1 MRSLPA
7 WVKVLLV
14 VLAVGV
20 VGGLVWYLRQSK
32 PLASLSTS
40 PLPTSGVS
48 AIQPKQEY
56 TNPLDKNTQYSN
68 PFASYQN
75 PFDALK

>member
-1 MRSLPA
+1 MGLLPA

-14 VLAVGV
+14 VLGVGLL
-20 VGGLVWYLRQSK
+20 GGLVWYTKLGGK
-32 PLASLSTS
+32 LATGS
-40 PLPTSGVS
+40 PTSSSLTTSV
-48 AIQPKQEY
+48 QPQQNY
-56 TNPLDKNTQYSN
+56 SNPLDKDTQYSN